1 MTAITMLCTLCGAA
15 ALSTDVNDTCRKII
29 DGEKRG

>member
-15 ALSTDVNDTCRKII
+15 ARSRGVLRLLDAI
-29 DGEKRG
+29 DGEKR

>member
-15 ALSTDVNDTCRKII
+15 ALSRGVLRLLAA
-29 DGEKRG
+29 EKR

>member
-15 ALSTDVNDTCRKII
+15 ALSRGVLCLLDAI

>member
-15 ALSTDVNDTCRKII
+15 ALSRGVLHLLDAI
-29 DGEKRG
+29 DGEKR

>member
-1 MTAITMLCTLCGAA
+1 MTAITMLCTLCGGA
-15 ALSTDVNDTCRKII
+15 ALSRGVLHLLDAI

>member
-15 ALSTDVNDTCRKII
+15 ALSRGVLLLLDAI
-29 DGEKRG
+29 DGEKR